1 MIHCS
6 GIIIENTSW
15 VWVFYVSAILTLV
28 WVRYIIL
35 SDQLN
40 HHLTHFKHLP
50 NNLSLKRIWRE
61 IYIFQIHDIKLP
73 FNFIECI
80 ATICFEQDNSF
91 IQIFVGL
98 ALVSLHVWPAWVR
111 SLHIRSY
118 IHHSCLTIAIL
129 LENGTIV
136 KRLLYGAKSLKLC
149 ALSSSVHVGI
159 RGTKRQ
165 GHILSS
171 SEQLIKITSPL
182 FRCGEKV
189 HPEWEVVQ
197 PVPGVQINMI
207 DGGKSN

>member
-111 SLHIRSY
+111 LLHNRSY
-118 IHHSCLTIAIL
+118 NHHCCLSIVMSCKFSRTMEFVFIFCKA
-129 LENGTIV
+129 TIV
-136 KRLLYGAKSLKLC
+136 VTDTFPQMPFSKRCFDS
-149 ALSSSVHVGI
+149 
-159 RGTKRQ
+159 TKAT
-165 GHILSS
+165 
-171 SEQLIKITSPL
+171 E
-182 FRCGEKV
+182 
-189 HPEWEVVQ
+189 
-197 PVPGVQINMI
+197 
-207 DGGKSN
+207 